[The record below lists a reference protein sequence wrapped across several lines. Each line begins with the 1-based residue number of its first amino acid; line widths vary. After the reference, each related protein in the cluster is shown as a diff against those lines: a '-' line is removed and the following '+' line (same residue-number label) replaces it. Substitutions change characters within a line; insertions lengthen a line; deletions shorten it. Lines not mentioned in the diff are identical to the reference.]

1 MRLIYIAN
9 ARLPT
14 EKAHGIQIMKMCQAF
29 SLAGVE
35 VELIVPWRFNK
46 IKKDPFDYYG
56 IKKNFKIKTLPSID
70 LIPLGL
76 SKIGF
81 WIQSITFATS
91 VFFYLIFKKV
101 DIIYSRDLFSL
112 WFLSFFR
119 KNLVYEAHTFP
130 RHLFLYGRV
139 FKKTKMIIV
148 ITQKLKELFIQQ
160 GVISDKILVAPDG
173 VDLKDFN
180 IKESQEKCRRKLNLS
195 RTTFGEKV
203 ARNLPLDKKIVLYT
217 GHLYEWKGVQTL
229 AKAAKF
235 LEENVLIIFV
245 GGTEEDI
252 SKFKTQ
258 NSKLKNILI
267 AGHWPHSEI
276 PYWLKAADVLVLPN
290 SGKEEISKKWTS
302 PIKMFEYM
310 ASKRPIIASDLPSI
324 KEILNENN
332 AILVEPDN
340 SKELAEGIK
349 KVLRNSQLSAKISNQ
364 AFGDAQEY
372 TWQKRAE
379 NILEFT
385 S

>member
-1 MRLIYIAN
+1 MSNGMKLIYIAN

-29 SLAGVE
+29 SLAEVE

-130 RHLFLYGRV
+130 QHLFLYRRI
-139 FKKTKMIIV
+139 FKKAKMIIV

-180 IKESQEKCRRKLNLS
+180 IKESQEECRRKL
-195 RTTFGEKV
+195 
-203 ARNLPLDKKIVLYT
+203 NLPLDKKIIGYVGQLKTMGMEKGIENLVRVLEKLKKNNYST
-217 GHLYEWKGVQTL
+217 ILCLVGGLESDIKQYKRL
-229 AKAAKF
+229 ASRIKVDSK
-235 LEENVLIIFV
+235 IIFIGQV
-245 GGTEEDI
+245 
-252 SKFKTQ
+252 KYFLVPYY
-258 NSKLKNILI
+258 LKSFDMCVM
-267 AGHWPHSEI
+267 PF
-276 PYWLKAADVLVLPN
+276 P
-290 SGKEEISKKWTS
+290 WTKHFACYMS

-310 ASKRPIIASDLPSI
+310 ASKRPIITSDLPSI

-332 AILVEPDN
+332 AILVKPDN
-340 SKELAEGIK
+340 PKELAEGIK
-349 KVLRNSQLSAKISNQ
+349 KALQDPQLSAKISNQ